1 MSLIHAHLG
10 DALAAPQTRWPLR
23 RFPAIPPPLIVEVM
37 AARTRRNRSALV
49 HGAFSDSL
57 LLPGEPPEELE
68 SLRESFQA
76 EFLPAPGPETALVEE
91 LVSAAHRL
99 RRLDRAEQIL
109 ASFGST
115 KYLADGPTLDEDQQR
130 SESAPSARLDRL
142 KLTRGR
148 EQESIEGYVRQVN
161 EFQMVFESDGVDAAA
176 DFVCQWRQE
185 FDEHFIPITEPKAL
199 LAPIPTTYEEPAA
212 YWKNAKDV
220 FRRFI
225 RNQKDRLRALD
236 REIMTFELQIRAV
249 YAAGLGRELDPG
261 AADHARIGKE
271 RRRHL
276 MAFER
281 CLRMLAQTRMLSAV
295 VHDDENGRDTAPKPL
310 KILK

>member
-23 RFPAIPPPLIVEVM
+23 RFPAIPPPLILEGM
-37 AARTRRNRSALV
+37 PARTRRNRSALV
-49 HGAFSDSL
+49 HGAFSSSQ
-57 LLPGEPPEELE
+57 LLPGESAEELE
-68 SLRESFQA
+68 ALRESFRS

-91 LVSAAHRL
+91 LVSTAHRL
-99 RRLDRAEQIL
+99 RRLDQADQIL
-109 ASFGST
+109 AAFGSD
-115 KYLADGPTLDEDQQR
+115 KYLAEGPTLAEDQPVPT
-130 SESAPSARLDRL
+130 ETPAARLEALR
-142 KLTRGR
+142 KARRGL
-148 EQESIEGYVRQVN
+148 SAGIDDDVRQLA
-161 EFQMVFESDGVDAAA
+161 EFDMVFDADGVEATA
-176 DFVCQWRQE
+176 DFVCQWRRE

-199 LAPIPTTYEEPAA
+199 LAPIPTTYEEPVA

-236 REIMTFELQIRAV
+236 REILTLEFHIRAV
-249 YAAGLGRELDPG
+249 FAAGLGRELDPG
-261 AADHARIGKE
+261 AADHSRIGKE

-281 CLRMLAQTRMLSAV
+281 CLRMLAQTRMLSGV
-295 VHDDENGRDTAPKPL
+295 VHGDQDGRDIAPKPL
-310 KILK
+310 KVLK